1 MAIEDFAAQFSA
13 DLDRAIQYA
22 MENDVASA
30 VRVSLAEAVET
41 EVYDAYDPHMYIRRG
56 PMDGG
61 LQDQS
66 PDNMEATYD
75 PQTRT
80 LEVQDMSRDEKTG
93 RLVAPVVESGEGYR
107 FPWDGQRPRPFHKRA
122 QEIVVESGWFE
133 SALQAGLKAAGFDVK

>member
-13 DLDRAIQYA
+13 ELDRAIQYA

-75 PQTRT
+75 PQTKT
-80 LEVQDMSRDEKTG
+80 LEVQDSHCESDGAGKQASGGARRD
-93 RLVAPVVESGEGYR
+93 SG
-107 FPWDGQRPRPFHKRA
+107 QLRA
-122 QEIVVESGWFE
+122 R
-133 SALQAGLKAAGFDVK
+133 K

>member
-13 DLDRAIQYA
+13 ELDRAIQYA
-22 MENDVASA
+22 MENDVAS
-30 VRVSLAEAVET
+30 AVET

-66 PDNMEATYD
+66 LDNMEATYD
-75 PQTRT
+75 PQART